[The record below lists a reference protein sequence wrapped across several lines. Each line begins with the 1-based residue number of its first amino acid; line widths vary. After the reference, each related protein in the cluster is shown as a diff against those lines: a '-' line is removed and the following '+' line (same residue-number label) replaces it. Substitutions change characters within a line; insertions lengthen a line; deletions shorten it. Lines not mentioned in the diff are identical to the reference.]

1 MIIVGHHMYSSD
13 FFLLTLI
20 TLYFLRTSSHYL
32 IPDVGFLGVVDDNS
46 SIEETFL
53 EQRSIETDVLAIII
67 LDFNESLLLFQK
79 IS

>member
-1 MIIVGHHMYSSD
+1 MGHHMYSSD

-20 TLYFLRTSSHYL
+20 TLYFLQTSSHYL
-32 IPDVGFLGVVDDNS
+32 IPDVGFLYVADENS

-53 EQRSIETDVLAIII
+53 EQRRIESDVLAIII
-67 LDFNESLLLFQK
+67 LDLNESLLLFQK

>member
-1 MIIVGHHMYSSD
+1 M
-13 FFLLTLI
+13 FL
-20 TLYFLRTSSHYL
+20 TSSHYL
-32 IPDVGFLGVVDDNS
+32 IPDVDFLYVVDENF

-53 EQRSIETDVLAIII
+53 EQRCIETDVLPGII